1 MLSITNMSKQISVYL
16 LKYLSSNMRNINFKK
31 IIRILYLFNLPCC
44 ILREFLFDSSVKDN
58 LEIYSSAPAQ
68 LLEIPGAIFSRLLFR
83 KQTA

>member
-58 LEIYSSAPAQ
+58 LEMSSAPAQ